1 MLLMVKASGVKSLMR
16 TPSSQTCSAT
26 RNALEEKIKV
36 LTFTPSPAHLVSD
49 RKHGRS
55 SFFIFSTSISLSVSS
70 LAVYLRYGRKTWE
83 TWCTIIRGFCHS
95 TIQRNTNTQIQII
108 WDSHLAFHHPK
119 KIFCLA
125 VVDWRNHDFP
135 LKCLVTQI
143 PGGFQLSNDDFREFF
158 LSFYRFVLILR
169 KAIHFPSKGVSF
181 GSVVKSL
188 RSP

>member
-36 LTFTPSPAHLVSD
+36 IIFTPSPSPAHLVSD

-70 LAVYLRYGRKTWE
+70 LAVYLRYGRKTCE
-83 TWCTIIRGFCHS
+83 TWCTIIMGFCHS
-95 TIQRNTNTQIQII
+95 TTRKNTQMQTI

-125 VVDWRNHDFP
+125 VVDRRNHDFS
-135 LKCLVTQI
+135 LESLVTQI
-143 PGGFQLSNDDFREFF
+143 PGG
-158 LSFYRFVLILR
+158 V
-169 KAIHFPSKGVSF
+169 
-181 GSVVKSL
+181 
-188 RSP
+188 

>member
-36 LTFTPSPAHLVSD
+36 IAFTPSPSPAHLVSD

-70 LAVYLRYGRKTWE
+70 LAVYFRYGRKTCE
-83 TWCTIIRGFCHS
+83 TWCTIIMGFCHS
-95 TIQRNTNTQIQII
+95 TIQRNTSTQMQMT

-125 VVDWRNHDFP
+125 VVDWGNHDFS
-135 LKCLVTQI
+135 LKGLVTQI
-143 PGGFQLSNDDFREFF
+143 PCNVEVMKKTQ
-158 LSFYRFVLILR
+158 VC
-169 KAIHFPSKGVSF
+169 A
-181 GSVVKSL
+181 
-188 RSP
+188 